1 MGALISYFNKSFKEK
16 IDIPVEEDI
25 KFINNMK
32 ENDINNLCLKI
43 HILGSGEK
51 KEFILKNMFKE
62 NVSDENLKNKF
73 KVTRQFKTEQFHWI
87 AHVYENEKLNEE
99 TCKEIE
105 TEIKEERKNKE
116 NEKLILKN
124 QVILCFG
131 DQYTELVSSYFTK
144 FRKSNMIFITETE
157 CKLSKEMDRRYATN
171 IIYKN
176 QNNKEMSNEDLNIK
190 IISLLWE
197 LDCYFKEKGNITCRY
212 TPDNIFNGLE
222 NDNTLFTLNILVAG
236 LARVGKSTFI
246 NLMSRKLT
254 ALESDLKVSVTK
266 NISEYYI
273 YNKENKKKEHGAIKL
288 IDTPGLVSNNNNND
302 YMEKESQIKEL
313 IKNQGKSSFEK
324 KIHFIFF
331 ILNKNTK
338 LGFGDANNIK
348 EVFKVLNESQ
358 CPVFFIVNKVK
369 KTDDPDQ
376 IISKFTVSFNQYD
389 FKNLSKKENFIM
401 ANFLK
406 GKEGGDIHGI
416 NSIFS
421 KILNYINDNKYL
433 DEKIFS
439 KIEDLAKDYRAI
451 VEADKSFLLL
461 TKEDILTNQE
471 LKMCIKFNQRLEEIK
486 KAIIN
491 NKLLSGIDVDSLI
504 ENAKNSAKECIKV
517 IISLSKL
524 DGVLPSISQNFP
536 AISIYQAFMV
546 KEIGARFGLDID
558 IVNAGTKQLL
568 KFIQKILPEIGK
580 SQKSTKIE
588 GLNEVDIE
596 ENKKFIQEKAE
607 EKLKEST
614 ERTTILGLADI
625 LSRLKN
631 MNDKYQKH
639 DNIQFS
645 ISVYSYCIFFFEKE
659 IKESEGLLFILNCF
673 NKYRLLMDDI
683 KAYIEK
689 EEWDD
694 YDIKIE
700 S

>member
-1 MGALISYFNKSFKEK
+1 MGALIHFFNKSSKQK
-16 IDIPVEEDI
+16 IEIPVDDF
-25 KFINNMK
+25 KFINNMSEK
-32 ENDINNLCLKI
+32 DINNLCLKI

-51 KEFILKNMFKE
+51 KEFILNNMFKE
-62 NVSDENLKNKF
+62 NVSDENLRNKF

-87 AHVYENEKLNEE
+87 AHVYENEILNEE

-105 TEIKEERKNKE
+105 KEIQGERAYKE

-131 DQYTELVSSYFTK
+131 DQHTELVSSYFSK
-144 FRKSNMIFITETE
+144 FRKSNMIFVTETE
-157 CKLSKEMDRRYATN
+157 CKLSNGMDKRYATN

-197 LDCYFKEKGNITCRY
+197 LDCYFKEKGNIACRY

-222 NDNTLFTLNILVAG
+222 NDNALFTLNILIAG

-266 NISEYYI
+266 NITEYYI
-273 YNKENKKKEHGAIKL
+273 YNKDNKKEHGAIKL

-313 IKNQGKSSFEK
+313 IKNQAKSSFEK

-331 ILNKNTK
+331 ILNKNSK
-338 LGFGDANNIK
+338 LGFKDANNIE
-348 EVFKVLNESQ
+348 EVFKVLNESE
-358 CPVFFIVNKVK
+358 CPVYFIVNKVK
-369 KTDDPDQ
+369 KTDDPDK
-376 IISKFTVSFNQYD
+376 IISRFTESLNQ
-389 FKNLSKKENFIM
+389 FGFTNLSKKENFIM

-406 GKEGGDIHGI
+406 GKEGGEIHGMDL
-416 NSIFS
+416 IFS

-433 DEKIFS
+433 DEKILS
-439 KIEDLAKDYRAI
+439 NIEELTKDYRTH

-471 LKMCIKFNQRLEEIK
+471 LKMDIKFNQRLEEIK

-491 NKLLSGIDVDSLI
+491 NNLLSNIDINSLI
-504 ENAKNSAKECIKV
+504 ENAKNSAKESIKV
-517 IISLSKL
+517 IMSLSKL
-524 DGVLPSISQNFP
+524 DGVLPSISQNIP

-568 KFIQKILPEIGK
+568 TFIQKILPEIGK
-580 SQKSTKIE
+580 NQKNTKIE
-588 GLNEVDIE
+588 GLNEIDIE
-596 ENKKFIQEKAE
+596 ENKKFIQEKAK
-607 EKLKEST
+607 EKLGQST
-614 ERTTILGLADI
+614 SERNTIFSLADF

-631 MNDKYQKH
+631 MDDKYQKN
-639 DNIQFS
+639 DNINFS

-673 NKYRLLMDDI
+673 NKYKLLMNDI
-683 KAYIEK
+683 KDYIEK
-689 EEWDD
+689 KDWDN

>member
-51 KEFILKNMFKE
+51 KEFILNNMFKE
-62 NVSDENLKNKF
+62 NVTDENLRNKF

-87 AHVYENEKLNEE
+87 AHVYENEILNEE

-105 TEIKEERKNKE
+105 KEIKGERANKE
-116 NEKLILKN
+116 NAKFILKN

-131 DQYTELVSSYFTK
+131 DQHTELVSSYFSK
-144 FRKSNMIFITETE
+144 FRKSNMIFVTETE
-157 CKLSKEMDRRYATN
+157 CKLSNGMDKRYATN

-197 LDCYFKEKGNITCRY
+197 LDCYFKEKGNIACRY

-222 NDNTLFTLNILVAG
+222 NDNALFTLNILIAG

-266 NISEYYI
+266 NITEYYI
-273 YNKENKKKEHGAIKL
+273 YNKDNKKEHGAIKL

-313 IKNQGKSSFEK
+313 IKNQAKSSFEK

-331 ILNKNTK
+331 ILNKNSK
-338 LGFGDANNIK
+338 LGFKDANNIE
-348 EVFKVLNESQ
+348 EVFKVLNESE
-358 CPVFFIVNKVK
+358 CPVYFIVNKVK
-369 KTDDPDQ
+369 KTDDPDK
-376 IISKFTVSFNQYD
+376 IISRFTESLNQ
-389 FKNLSKKENFIM
+389 FGFTNLSKKENFIM

-406 GKEGGDIHGI
+406 GKEGGEIHGMDL
-416 NSIFS
+416 IFS

-433 DEKIFS
+433 DEKILS
-439 KIEDLAKDYRAI
+439 NIEELTKDYRTH

-471 LKMCIKFNQRLEEIK
+471 LKMDIKFNQRLEEIK

-491 NKLLSGIDVDSLI
+491 NNLLSNIDINSLI
-504 ENAKNSAKECIKV
+504 ENAKNSAKESIKV
-517 IISLSKL
+517 IMSLSKL
-524 DGVLPSISQNFP
+524 DGVLPSISQNIP

-568 KFIQKILPEIGK
+568 TFIQKILPEIGK
-580 SQKSTKIE
+580 NQKNTKIE
-588 GLNEVDIE
+588 GLNEIDIE
-596 ENKKFIQEKAE
+596 ENKKFIQEKAK
-607 EKLKEST
+607 EKLGQST
-614 ERTTILGLADI
+614 SERNTIFSLADF

-631 MNDKYQKH
+631 MDDKYQKN
-639 DNIQFS
+639 DNINFS

-673 NKYRLLMDDI
+673 NKYKLLMNDI
-683 KAYIEK
+683 KDYIEK
-689 EEWDD
+689 KDWDN

>member
-1 MGALISYFNKSFKEK
+1 MGALIHFFNKSSKQK
-16 IDIPVEEDI
+16 IEIPVDDF
-25 KFINNMK
+25 KFINNMSEK
-32 ENDINNLCLKI
+32 DINNLCLKI
-43 HILGSGEK
+43 HILGSSEK
-51 KEFILKNMFKE
+51 KEFILNNMFKE
-62 NVSDENLKNKF
+62 NVSDENLRNKF

-87 AHVYENEKLNEE
+87 AHVYENEILNEE

-105 TEIKEERKNKE
+105 KEIQGERAYKE

-131 DQYTELVSSYFTK
+131 DQHTELVSSYFSK
-144 FRKSNMIFITETE
+144 FRKSNMIFVTETE
-157 CKLSKEMDRRYATN
+157 CKLSNGMDKRYATN

-197 LDCYFKEKGNITCRY
+197 LDCYFKEKGNIACRY

-222 NDNTLFTLNILVAG
+222 NDNALFTLNILIAG

-266 NISEYYI
+266 NITEYYI
-273 YNKENKKKEHGAIKL
+273 YNKDNKKEHGAIKL

-313 IKNQGKSSFEK
+313 IKNQAKSSFEK

-331 ILNKNTK
+331 ILNKNSK
-338 LGFGDANNIK
+338 LGFKDANNIE
-348 EVFKVLNESQ
+348 EVFKVLNESE
-358 CPVFFIVNKVK
+358 CPVYFIVNKVK
-369 KTDDPDQ
+369 KTDDPDK
-376 IISKFTVSFNQYD
+376 IISRFTESLNQ
-389 FKNLSKKENFIM
+389 FGFTNLSKKENFIM

-406 GKEGGDIHGI
+406 GKEGGEIHGMDL
-416 NSIFS
+416 IFS

-433 DEKIFS
+433 DEKILS
-439 KIEDLAKDYRAI
+439 NIEELTKDYRTH

-471 LKMCIKFNQRLEEIK
+471 LKMDIKFNQRLEEIK

-491 NKLLSGIDVDSLI
+491 NNLLSNIDINSLI
-504 ENAKNSAKECIKV
+504 ENAKNSAKESIKV
-517 IISLSKL
+517 IMSLSKL
-524 DGVLPSISQNFP
+524 DGVLPSISQNIP

-568 KFIQKILPEIGK
+568 TFIQKILPEIGK
-580 SQKSTKIE
+580 NQKNTKIE
-588 GLNEVDIE
+588 GLNEIDIE
-596 ENKKFIQEKAE
+596 ENKKFIQEKAK
-607 EKLKEST
+607 EKLGQST
-614 ERTTILGLADI
+614 SERNTIFSLADF

-631 MNDKYQKH
+631 MDDKYQKN
-639 DNIQFS
+639 DNINFS

-673 NKYRLLMDDI
+673 NKYKLLMNDI
-683 KAYIEK
+683 KDYIEK
-689 EEWDD
+689 KDWDN